1 MVRARR
7 RGSARVVHGGVC
19 LPAGRRDLCSIAAC
33 WPLTGQI
40 SGAVLAKVLW
50 PSASNGTCLVV
61 PVMAERR
68 GSGFVEIQLSC
79 MSFFRLIR
87 PAIRL
92 IDTRRDSPNSRYL
105 KSFVR
110 GFRFGI
116 TAARSSC
123 SKLRMLSATM
133 NRVAASIWDKRMAF
147 VSGRLT
153 AAMVGRGPQTATRY
167 STALSRS
174 RLLDHGRLRWTQV
187 DCVGPLSP
195 LLTAKAREIS
205 MEFLERP

>member
-1 MVRARR
+1 MLPKIRDAILCLNGMG
-7 RGSARVVHGGVC
+7 GSALTANSADC
-19 LPAGRRDLCSIAAC
+19 RDLICIH
-33 WPLTGQI
+33 
-40 SGAVLAKVLW
+40 SG
-50 PSASNGTCLVV
+50 SH
-61 PVMAERR
+61 
-68 GSGFVEIQLSC
+68 
-79 MSFFRLIR
+79 
-87 PAIRL
+87 
-92 IDTRRDSPNSRYL
+92 NSRYV

-123 SKLRMLSATM
+123 PKLRMLSATM
-133 NRVAASIWDKRMAF
+133 NRLPASKWDKRMAF

-153 AAMVGRGPQTATRY
+153 ADMVGRGPQPATRY

-195 LLTAKAREIS
+195 LLTAKA
-205 MEFLERP
+205 P